1 MADRLT
7 DREHARRVSEAR
19 RLLDEPLLLE
29 AFERIEKQALEELVK
44 ADRKDDD
51 GRRLMA
57 DYIRAVRAVRR
68 HIEQIIVT
76 GEDALRPPRKVA

>member
-1 MADRLT
+1 MAEKLT
-7 DREHARRVSEAR
+7 DREHSRRVSEAR
-19 RLLDEPLLLE
+19 RLLEEPLLIE
-29 AFERIEKQALEELVK
+29 AFDKIERQAIEELVK
-44 ADRKDDD
+44 AERKDDD